1 MYTEI
6 ILSAIDS
13 DTSFEF
19 LSLKSNYKN
28 DKYYSNG
35 GQIYRPQLEINKRY
49 RKQKCQSRMDIP
61 QTQSILNSTQYGRK
75 IKKKKQKQNKKQNTT
90 HKTKMISNKNPTKKH
105 GGEPMCS

>member
-1 MYTEI
+1 MHTEI

-28 DKYYSNG
+28 IKYYSNG

-49 RKQKCQSRMDIP
+49 RKQKCQSQMDIP

-75 IKKKKQKQNKKQNTT
+75 IKKKKTKNKKQNTT
-90 HKTKMISNKNPTKKH
+90 HKTKMISNTNLTKKH

>member
-28 DKYYSNG
+28 VKYYSNG

-75 IKKKKQKQNKKQNTT
+75 IKKKKQN
-90 HKTKMISNKNPTKKH
+90 KTKHDT
-105 GGEPMCS
+105 